1 MGRLF
6 IQAGFTYQHLIY
18 ALEDQRPIYK
28 KQIVMTK
35 TCNWP
40 GGTVHYKIYGE
51 GVPVVLLHGFGEDSC
66 IWNRQVEVL
75 QNHCRLIVPD
85 LPGTGS
91 SRWDDVNGVN
101 GEWSMVNKKQLTNSP
116 FTIDHS
122 RLTPS
127 INDLADSIYH
137 LLQQEQIQS
146 SYLLGHS
153 MGGYITLAF
162 AERYPSMLKG
172 FGLIH
177 STAFAD
183 SDEKKKNRQR
193 GIDLMEQYGG
203 FSFLKTT
210 IPNLFGEVF
219 KKTNPEA
226 VDQLIQQSVDL
237 STPSLQAYYYA
248 MMNRPDRTHVLKSNP
263 LPVLFVLGTEDI
275 AAPLNDVL
283 QQTHLPLIS
292 YIHILDG
299 VGHMSMWESTER
311 LNELLIAFIHQ

>member
-1 MGRLF
+1 M
-6 IQAGFTYQHLIY
+6 IQ
-18 ALEDQRPIYK
+18 
-28 KQIVMTK
+28 K
-35 TCNWP
+35 TSNWP
-40 GGTVHYKIYGE
+40 GGTVHYKIYGKGE
-51 GVPVVLLHGFGEDSC
+51 PVVLLHGFGEDSS
-66 IWNRQVEVL
+66 IWNKQVEVL
-75 QNHCRLIVPD
+75 QNHCQLIVPD

-91 SRWDDVNGVN
+91 SHWGNVN
-101 GEWSMVNKKQLTNSP
+101 GEWSMSKGLPLEVNEEEHTNSP
-116 FTIDHS
+116 FTIDHLPLTSHVS

-127 INDLADSIYH
+127 IDSLATAIYH
-137 LLQQEQIQS
+137 LLQQEHIQS
-146 SYLLGHS
+146 CYLLGHS

-162 AERYPSMLKG
+162 AERYPSMLRG

-183 SDEKKKNRQR
+183 SEEKKKNRQR
-193 GIDLMEQYGG
+193 GIELMKQYGG

-210 IPNLFGEVF
+210 IPNLFGEAF

-226 VDQLIQQSVDL
+226 VEQLIVQSASF
-237 STPSLQAYYYA
+237 STSSLQAYYYA
-248 MMNRPDRTHVLKSNP
+248 MMKRPDRTHVLKSNP

-299 VGHMSMWESTER
+299 VGHMGMWESTER

>member
-1 MGRLF
+1 MM
-6 IQAGFTYQHLIY
+6 I
-18 ALEDQRPIYK
+18 
-28 KQIVMTK
+28 K
-35 TCNWP
+35 TCSWS
-40 GGTVHYKIYGE
+40 GGTIHYKIYGE
-51 GVPVVLLHGFGEDSC
+51 GVPVVLLHGFGEDSS
-66 IWNRQVEVL
+66 IWNKQVEVL
-75 QNHCRLIVPD
+75 QNHCQLIIPN
-85 LPGTGS
+85 LPGTGNS
-91 SRWDDVNGVN
+91 HWDDVNDQ
-101 GEWSMVNKKQLTNSP
+101 WSMVNKERNPNSP
-116 FTIDHS
+116 LTINHS
-122 RLTPS
+122 PLTSHVSHLTSSPS
-127 INDLADSIYH
+127 IDSLADSIFH

-153 MGGYITLAF
+153 MGGYITLSF
-162 AERYPSMLKG
+162 AERYSSMLRG

-183 SDEKKKNRQR
+183 NEEKKKNRQR

-210 IPNLFGEVF
+210 IPNLFGEAF

-226 VDQLIQQSVDL
+226 VDQLIEQSADF
-237 STPSLQAYYYA
+237 STPALQAYYYA

-299 VGHMSMWESTER
+299 VGHMGMWESTER